1 VSRPR
6 LLLVPEWT
14 EIEWAI
20 RPLLEQWAEIASFD
34 IPGVG
39 EEPPADHL
47 DRRAVADRGLREIDR
62 RAWDSCFIVADG
74 WGIASA
80 LLIATAKPEAVR
92 GLALGHM
99 KLSYRREGERAPLN
113 KEVYAAL
120 THLVETDHEE
130 FLRHGITQATG
141 GSIDEERAARMVE
154 RFPREMIKPGWEA
167 ITRDDTDI
175 AGLLS
180 QLDCPLLF
188 AQHKGC
194 LGSTAEG
201 FEDAAAAFPQA
212 KTISVPDAP
221 LASPE
226 FAEALREFCTSEQ
239 AGPTRVV
246 EQDQKA

>member
-14 EIEWAI
+14 EVEWAI
-20 RPLLEQWAEIASFD
+20 RPLLEQWAEVASFD

-39 EEPPADHL
+39 GEPPADRL

-62 RAWDSCFIVADG
+62 RGWDSYFIVADG

-80 LLIATAKPEAVR
+80 LLIATARPETVQ
-92 GLALGHM
+92 GLALGHT

-113 KEVYAAL
+113 AEVYAAL
-120 THLVETDHEE
+120 THLVDTDHEE

-141 GSIDEERAARMVE
+141 GSIDEERAARMVK
-154 RFPREMIKPGWEA
+154 RFPRDMIKPGWEA

-175 AGLLS
+175 EGLLS

-188 AQHKGC
+188 AKHAGC

-201 FEDAAAAFPQA
+201 FEDASAAFPQA

-221 LASPE
+221 LSSPE

-246 EQDQKA
+246 ERDQQA